1 MAVRINHSDDAQVYV
16 NGALAYDGSSDAG
29 GYRVVPAAADALA
42 TLMVGPNTIAVHAT
56 SSNYAARIDVQ
67 VGTHGWTE

>member
-1 MAVRINHSDDAQVYV
+1 VESVITMARRTH
-16 NGALAYDGSSDAG
+16 
-29 GYRVVPAAADALA
+29 A